1 MLMHTG
7 GQAVSSKNNLLTTI
21 AWKINGQIEYALE
34 GSIFIAGAV
43 VQWLRDGLRMIRS
56 SGDVEA
62 LAAKVEDTEG
72 VYMIPAFAGLGAPYW
87 NQYARGSLF
96 GMTRGTNQAHIARAA
111 LESIAYQTYDVLKA
125 MEADAGIPIAEL
137 RVDGGATANNLL
149 MQFQSDILQ
158 APVIRPTVVETT
170 ALGAAY
176 LAGLATGYWD
186 SVESLQQQWRVD
198 KKFTPAMEQDKA
210 AGLLKGWQRAVKAS
224 IAWAGGMEDAL

>member
-1 MLMHTG
+1 MDF
-7 GQAVSSKNNLLTTI
+7 APRSVPPRR
-21 AWKINGQIEYALE
+21 
-34 GSIFIAGAV
+34 
-43 VQWLRDGLRMIRS
+43 LRR
-56 SGDVEA
+56 

-72 VYMIPAFAGLGAPYW
+72 VYMIPAFAGLGAPHW

-96 GMTRGTNQAHIARAA
+96 GMTRGTNQSHIARAA

-186 SVESLQQQWRVD
+186 SVDSLQKQWQIDR
-198 KKFTPAMEQDKA
+198 KFTPAMDPERVTT
-210 AGLLKGWQRAVKAS
+210 LLKGWQRAVKAS
-224 IAWAGGMEDAL
+224 IAWAEGGL